1 MLRFLVD
8 WYNKELYFKKIF
20 KSDLDNIIL
29 LYSSISFLNKKD
41 FFFKVNEFFIVFII
55 FLLDVYFS
63 VLEFFEVYI

>member
-41 FFFKVNEFFIVFII
+41 FFFKVNGFFIVFII

-63 VLEFFEVYI
+63 VLEFL

>member
-29 LYSSISFLNKKD
+29 LYSSSISFLNKKD
-41 FFFKVNEFFIVFII
+41 FFFKVNGFFIVFII

-63 VLEFFEVYI
+63 VLEFF

>member
-41 FFFKVNEFFIVFII
+41 FFFKVNGFFIVFII

-63 VLEFFEVYI
+63 VLEFF